1 MTAHSLATKLAAV
14 PQRAMDALPGLPAR
28 RWRSRRSFSAGETL
42 AAIGLGLAVG
52 IAIGL
57 LLPARNAAGWENGS
71 VPGEAPGQYT

>member
-14 PQRAMDALPGLPAR
+14 PQRAMDAIPSLPAR

-57 LLPARNAAGWENGS
+57 LLPARSADGWEAGS
-71 VPGEAPGQYT
+71 VPGETPGQYT